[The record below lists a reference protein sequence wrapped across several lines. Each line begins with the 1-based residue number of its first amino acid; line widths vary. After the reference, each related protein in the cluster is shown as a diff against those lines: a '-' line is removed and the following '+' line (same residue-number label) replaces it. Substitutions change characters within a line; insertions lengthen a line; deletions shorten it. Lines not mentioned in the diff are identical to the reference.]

1 MGGIIGKF
9 LKGVSD
15 VAVPAAVAN
24 QAAQIELKRMEKLQ
38 GYNQQNIQAQQDFA
52 VQNMDTRQGYAV
64 DNLEQQQD
72 FAVENREQQQ
82 KMTLENQDQQNIF
95 TSEEN
100 QKMNDL
106 TAQGLEIEGERLE
119 LAKQQAEIVLETAEL
134 GLVDQRRLSALYESA
149 VDPDIDEAQRNSIS
163 EQILVLTGQVGD
175 RFSAL
180 YRDKV
185 DETGYATGGRDT
197 FILNNMTK
205 EVSGIPDQANNS
217 SNPAA
222 SADQEEQEYRDG
234 DIINNPSTGE
244 RMVLRNGNWTPL

>member
-1 MGGIIGKF
+1 MAGIIGKF

-15 VAVPAAVAN
+15 VAVPAAMAD
-24 QAAQIELKRMEKLQ
+24 QAAKIELKRMEKLQ
-38 GYNQQNIQAQQDFA
+38 GYNRQNMQVQQDFA
-52 VQNMDTRQGYAV
+52 TQNIDTRQGYAV

-106 TAQGLEIEGERLE
+106 TAQGLSIESDRLE
-119 LAKQQAEIVLETAEL
+119 IAKQQAEIVLETAEL

-185 DETGYATGGRDT
+185 DETGFPTGGRDT

-205 EVSGIPDQANNS
+205 EVSGIPDMSENS
-217 SNPAA
+217 SRNGQYA
-222 SADQEEQEYRDG
+222 SREAIRTDYQNGIITEEQAEQALLQFRD
-234 DIINNPSTGE
+234 
-244 RMVLRNGNWTPL
+244 R